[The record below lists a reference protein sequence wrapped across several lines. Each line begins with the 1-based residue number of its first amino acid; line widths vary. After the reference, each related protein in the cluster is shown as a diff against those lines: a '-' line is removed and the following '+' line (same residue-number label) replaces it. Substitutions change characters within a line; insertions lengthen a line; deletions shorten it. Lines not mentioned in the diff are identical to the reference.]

1 MFKAGQLVKIKDV
14 RKGPN
19 SVSYIP
25 GYVIENNQRV
35 VEKSEYTHTGLTSNR
50 HKMKRLPL
58 HSICLFIKE
67 NQEICHLLHEEQIV
81 ECYTDWIDPL

>member
-1 MFKAGQLVKIKDV
+1 MFKAGQLVRIKDV
-14 RKGPN
+14 RKGAL
-19 SVSYIP
+19 SVSYVP
-25 GYVIENNQRV
+25 VYVIENNQRV
-35 VEKSEYTHTGLTSNR
+35 VEHTSKGLASYR

-81 ECYTDWIDPL
+81 ECYSHWIEPL